1 MSVYL
6 LSCKSDRFNA
16 DWMCTHLAV
25 FVLAVLSRCVLTCR
39 ALTRKVLA
47 RRALTRRALALLS
60 LAVFSLVVLSL
71 GVLLLAV
78 LSLAVCREATLAI
91 VKMPLLLLQ
100 PYVTLAVFAGT
111 MVAMAYGAL
120 YIFTAENA
128 DVDTDTGV
136 VTYSTDD
143 FLFYMR
149 WYYIF
154 GTSLSPRQSIIKSV
168 TR

>member
-1 MSVYL
+1 M
-6 LSCKSDRFNA
+6 LSLS
-16 DWMCTHLAV
+16 
-25 FVLAVLSRCVLTCR
+25 VLSLV
-39 ALTRKVLA
+39 
-47 RRALTRRALALLS
+47 LS
-60 LAVFSLVVLSL
+60 LAVFSLAVLSLAVLSLGVLSLSVLSLVVLPLVVLSL
-71 GVLLLAV
+71 GVLSLAV